1 MEAQFGYSELFEG
14 MPGAVAT
21 ASSFLKSAKPRRG
34 RSRAT
39 L

>member
-1 MEAQFGYSELFEG
+1 MEAQFGYSELLEG
-14 MPGAVAT
+14 MPVSVAT
-21 ASSFLKSAKPRRG
+21 ASTFLKSAKPRRG

>member
-1 MEAQFGYSELFEG
+1 MEAQFGYSELLEG

-21 ASSFLKSAKPRRG
+21 ASPFLNRAKPRRG